1 MARRR
6 APAAVDPILVLIKCA
21 GRGNCERELCKL
33 ADDMKSLRHP
43 PDAKPPPRI
52 PTPTYHFSAL
62 KQNYTDAMWGWGLMF
77 NTRNCIAFYILY
89 FRYKLIYS
97 KGFWFDFL
105 FSVCQRQH
113 YSRSSSLAS
122 SSTPY
127 VNMLGN
133 NNATMPCYLR
143 YGIETEAETH
153 HTQTHQHPSQHICS
167 LASTHTH
174 THTHQRQIE
183 NEMRVKQQ
191 QWQ

>member
-21 GRGNCERELCKL
+21 SRGNCERELCKL

-105 FSVCQRQH
+105 FSVSTSALLPLFLSRFLFHSVCKYVGQQQR
-113 YSRSSSLAS
+113 
-122 SSTPY
+122 
-127 VNMLGN
+127 
-133 NNATMPCYLR
+133 NNALLSTIWNRNRSRNTP
-143 YGIETEAETH
+143 
-153 HTQTHQHPSQHICS
+153 HTNPP
-167 LASTHTH
+167 AP
-174 THTHQRQIE
+174 
-183 NEMRVKQQ
+183 
-191 QWQ
+191 